1 MVKENEIYKPIAEK
15 SAMQD
20 ILVDIE
26 KELPKFKDP
35 IVFAGLLHLLS
46 EERENSNRMFKTIIE
61 RLDRI
66 EKELSNESELKQ
78 ELLPDV
84 DQKIIDFIK
93 QKEAVCA
100 NEVKKQF
107 KYKGVNAASARLN
120 RLCSKELLVKQQVG
134 RKVYFKLK

>member
-1 MVKENEIYKPIAEK
+1 MVKENEIYKPIVENNE
-15 SAMQD
+15 MQD
-20 ILVDIE
+20 ILVELE

-35 IVFAGLLHLLS
+35 IVLAGLLHLLS

-66 EKELSNESELKQ
+66 ESGISDKEQKQ
-78 ELLPDV
+78 ELLADV
-84 DQKIIDFIK
+84 DQKIIEFISNK
-93 QKEAVCA
+93 KAVCA
-100 NEVKKQF
+100 NDIKKHF

-120 RLCSKELLVKQQVG
+120 RLCSKNLLEKQQVG

>member
-1 MVKENEIYKPIAEK
+1 MVKEKEIYKPIVEN
-15 SAMQD
+15 SEMQEVMD
-20 ILVDIE
+20 EIQ

-35 IVFAGLLHLLS
+35 VVLAGLLHLLS

-66 EKELSNESELKQ
+66 ENSLANTEAKQ
-78 ELLPDV
+78 ELLPSV
-84 DQKIIDFIK
+84 DQKIIDFIAK
-93 QKEAVCA
+93 KDAVCA
-100 NEVKKQF
+100 KDVKKEF

-120 RLCSKELLVKQQVG
+120 RLCSKGLLVKQQVG

>member
-1 MVKENEIYKPIAEK
+1 MKKKNEIYKPIAG
-15 SAMQD
+15 SPAMQEIMGD
-20 ILVDIE
+20 LE

-35 IVFAGLLHLLS
+35 VVLAGLLHLLS

-66 EKELSNESELKQ
+66 ENEVSNKEAKEQ
-78 ELLPDV
+78 LLPKV
-84 DQKIIDFIK
+84 DQKIIDFIQ
-93 QKEAVCA
+93 QKNAVCA
-100 NEVKKQF
+100 KDVKTQF

-120 RLCSKELLVKQQVG
+120 KLCSNGLLVKQQVG

>member
-1 MVKENEIYKPIAEK
+1 MVKKKEIYKPIAE
-15 SAMQD
+15 SLAMQE
-20 ILVDIE
+20 VFKEIE

-35 IVFAGLLHLLS
+35 VVLAGLLHLLS
-46 EERENSNRMFKTIIE
+46 EERENSNRLFKTIIE

-66 EKELSNESELKQ
+66 EKQIGQKKKKEI
-78 ELLPDV
+78 LLPSV

-93 QKEAVCA
+93 QKDHVCA
-100 NEVKKQF
+100 KEVQKQF

-120 RLCSKELLVKQQVG
+120 KLCSKGLLVKEQVG

>member
-1 MVKENEIYKPIAEK
+1 MVKDKEIYKPIAENP
-15 SAMQD
+15 AMQEVMNE
-20 ILVDIE
+20 LE

-35 IVFAGLLHLLS
+35 IVLAGLLHLLS

-66 EKELSNESELKQ
+66 ERELGGTKEKKQLLSK
-78 ELLPDV
+78 V

-93 QKEAVCA
+93 EKEAVCA
-100 NEVKKQF
+100 EDVKTKF

-120 RLCSKELLVKQQVG
+120 KLTSNDLLVKEQVG